1 MEYRADG
8 FSDVMRLYQSQT
20 AQTGEM
26 WIPDYDLAEKY
37 QYNGLFSK
45 IIDRP
50 AEEAL
55 KHGMEYNVSDADLKD
70 FLDDALDRLDWEEKA
85 VTAIRWARLFGG
97 SIIVML
103 LDDGGGLEE
112 PVNWQDVRS
121 VEELRVYERAI
132 VQPDPDTYRTG
143 KAEYFD
149 VSSTYGGTFRVH
161 RSRCLVFKNG
171 SLPEYGAAQQYYYWG
186 LPEYIRIHKDL
197 SRALKTH
204 TNAANMIEK
213 SVQPVYKQ
221 RGLQSML
228 AGPNGDEME
237 LKRLQVLDASRG
249 MMNTIAVDMEGE
261 DYDFKTF
268 QMTGTKEIL
277 ESTCNLLSAVTC
289 IPQTI
294 LFGRSPAGENATG
307 ESDLENYYNFVEGI
321 QKRMLKKNI
330 RTLIKAIVQAGVYDG
345 SIENPG
351 NIKPTFKPL
360 WSLSETEK
368 ATVELTKAQRA
379 QVAAQTA
386 QLYIDMQ
393 AIQPEEVR
401 QALAKDE
408 QVDVESILDNQ
419 TENPQEEGWAALL
432 EGLRANDNPALEP
445 TGQPGRQGGIMKS
458 GAAEDV
464 IAEDVIAKDVIAK
477 DVIAEDVIAED
488 GGEGS
493 GNFNHEGRPGKV
505 GGSGEGGGSSSKSES
520 KEKPKESQR
529 ERSSNRKKEEQNKQG
544 EQPSQQQGTSENSQ
558 PKQAKGS
565 SERGQRESAP
575 QPAKSRKL
583 PSDSMPTKNYITSD
597 GTLDVQKLQ
606 DDYQTFTQQMDAPCQ
621 AYLQTMMQAVEF
633 KSAKLPESSP
643 FGYSPSKDAFY
654 YDISRKSFHDI
665 DLSIVI
671 THELA
676 HRIDNQF
683 VNVAENEEF
692 RQKVSDSKQLIDSD
706 PERFQK
712 FCIENDEEGFLSDIC
727 SAVCEGDYE
736 FEYGHL
742 PSSWKQE
749 GVKEREIFANYYS
762 LVAFKDNQKLDFL
775 KDNLPEI
782 FDCCDSIKRKLHG
795 EEE

>member
-1 MEYRADG
+1 MFRADSL
-8 FSDVMRLYQSQT
+8 SDVIWQYG
-20 AQTGEM
+20 AQYVDTPSGLVV
-26 WIPDYDLAEKY
+26 PDYDLAEKY

-55 KHGMEYNVSDADLKD
+55 KHGMEYNVSDADLRE

-393 AIQPEEVR
+393 AIQPDEVR

-458 GAAEDV
+458 EAA
-464 IAEDVIAKDVIAK
+464 

-529 ERSSNRKKEEQNKQG
+529 ERSSNRKKEGQNKQG

-558 PKQAKGS
+558 PKQAEGS
-565 SERGQRESAP
+565 SEHGQRESAP
-575 QPAKSRKL
+575 QPAESRKL

-597 GTLDVQKLQ
+597 GRLDVQKLQ

-633 KSAKLPESSP
+633 KSAKLSEDAP

-654 YDISRKSFHDI
+654 YDTSRKSFHDI
-665 DLSIVI
+665 DLSIVT

-683 VNVAENEEF
+683 VNVAENENF
-692 RQKVSDSKQLIDSD
+692 RQKVSSSKQLIDND
-706 PERFQK
+706 PEKFQRFCQT
-712 FCIENDEEGFLSDIC
+712 DTEGFASDIC
-727 SAVCEGDYE
+727 SAVCEGNYW
-736 FEYGHL
+736 FAYGH
-742 PSSWKQE
+742 SKQYWQKK
-749 GVKEREIFANYYS
+749 GIKESEIFANYYS
-762 LVAFKDNQKLDFL
+762 LLAFQDKQKLNFL
-775 KDNLPEI
+775 QENLPDIYAE
-782 FDCCDSIKRKLHG
+782 CEKVKKQLHG
-795 EEE
+795 END

>member
-37 QYNGLFSK
+37 QNNGLFSK

-55 KHGMEYNVSDADLKD
+55 KHGMEYNVSDADLRE

-112 PVNWQDVRS
+112 PVNWQDIRS
-121 VEELRVYERAI
+121 VEELRVYERAV
-132 VQPDPDTYRTG
+132 VQPDPEVYRSGT
-143 KAEYFD
+143 AEYFD
-149 VSSTYGGTFRVH
+149 ISSTYGGTFRVH
-161 RSRCLVFKNG
+161 RSRCLIFKNG

-393 AIQPEEVR
+393 AIQPDEVR
-401 QALAKDE
+401 QALSQDGNLNIE
-408 QVDVESILDNQ
+408 DILDNQ
-419 TENPQEEGWAALL
+419 PEDAQDDGWAALL

-464 IAEDVIAKDVIAK
+464 IAK
-477 DVIAEDVIAED
+477 D

-505 GGSGEGGGSSSKSES
+505 GGSGEGGGSSSKQES

-544 EQPSQQQGTSENSQ
+544 EQPSQQQGTSENNQ
-558 PKQAKGS
+558 PKQAEES

-575 QPAKSRKL
+575 QPAESRKL
-583 PSDSMPTKNYITSD
+583 PSDSMPTQNYITSD
-597 GTLDVQKLQ
+597 GRLDVQKLQ

>member
-37 QYNGLFSK
+37 QNNGLFSK

-55 KHGMEYNVSDADLKD
+55 KHGMEYNVSDADLRE

-221 RGLQSML
+221 RGLQNML

-249 MMNTIAVDMEGE
+249 IMNTIAVDMEGE

-393 AIQPEEVR
+393 AIQPDEVR

-464 IAEDVIAKDVIAK
+464 IAK
-477 DVIAEDVIAED
+477 DVIAED

-505 GGSGEGGGSSSKSES
+505 GGSGEGGGSSSKQES

-544 EQPSQQQGTSENSQ
+544 EQPSQQQETSENSQ
-558 PKQAKGS
+558 PKQAEGS
-565 SERGQRESAP
+565 SEHGQRESAP
-575 QPAKSRKL
+575 QPAESRKL

-597 GTLDVQKLQ
+597 GRLDVQKLQ
-606 DDYQTFTQQMDAPCQ
+606 DDYQAFTQQMDAPCQ

-654 YDISRKSFHDI
+654 YDTSRKSFHDI

>member
-1 MEYRADG
+1 MLEDIAY
-8 FSDVMRLYQSQT
+8 
-20 AQTGEM
+20 
-26 WIPDYDLAEKY
+26 
-37 QYNGLFSK
+37 
-45 IIDRP
+45 
-50 AEEAL
+50 L
-55 KHGMEYNVSDADLKD
+55 KE
-70 FLDDALDRLDWEEKA
+70 
-85 VTAIRWARLFGG
+85 
-97 SIIVML
+97 
-103 LDDGGGLEE
+103 
-112 PVNWQDVRS
+112 
-121 VEELRVYERAI
+121 
-132 VQPDPDTYRTG
+132 
-143 KAEYFD
+143 
-149 VSSTYGGTFRVH
+149 
-161 RSRCLVFKNG
+161 
-171 SLPEYGAAQQYYYWG
+171 
-186 LPEYIRIHKDL
+186 
-197 SRALKTH
+197 
-204 TNAANMIEK
+204 
-213 SVQPVYKQ
+213 
-221 RGLQSML
+221 
-228 AGPNGDEME
+228 
-237 LKRLQVLDASRG
+237 
-249 MMNTIAVDMEGE
+249 
-261 DYDFKTF
+261 
-268 QMTGTKEIL
+268 KEI
-277 ESTCNLLSAVTC
+277 A
-289 IPQTI
+289 
-294 LFGRSPAGENATG
+294 F
-307 ESDLENYYNFVEGI
+307 
-321 QKRMLKKNI
+321 
-330 RTLIKAIVQAGVYDG
+330 
-345 SIENPG
+345 
-351 NIKPTFKPL
+351 
-360 WSLSETEK
+360 W
-368 ATVELTKAQRA
+368 
-379 QVAAQTA
+379 
-386 QLYIDMQ
+386 Q

-445 TGQPGRQGGIMKS
+445 TGQPGRQGGIIKS
-458 GAAEDV
+458 EAAE
-464 IAEDVIAKDVIAK
+464 DVIAK

-558 PKQAKGS
+558 PKQAEGS

-575 QPAKSRKL
+575 QPAESRKL
-583 PSDSMPTKNYITSD
+583 PSDSMPTQNYITSD
-597 GTLDVQKLQ
+597 GRLDVQKLQ

-633 KSAKLPESSP
+633 KSAKLSEDAP

-654 YDISRKSFHDI
+654 YDTSRKSFHDI
-665 DLSIVI
+665 DLSIVT
-671 THELA
+671 THELS
-676 HRIDNQF
+676 HRIDKLFLNVENDTNF
-683 VNVAENEEF
+683 VE
-692 RQKVSDSKQLIDSD
+692 KVKGAKQTIDSD
-706 PERFQK
+706 PKKFQK

>member
-1 MEYRADG
+1 MFRADSL
-8 FSDVMRLYQSQT
+8 SDVIWQYG
-20 AQTGEM
+20 AQYVDTPSGLVV
-26 WIPDYDLAEKY
+26 PDYDLAEKY

-55 KHGMEYNVSDADLKD
+55 KHGMKYNVGDPQLEE
-70 FLDDALDRLDWEEKA
+70 FLDDALDRLDWEDKA
-85 VTAIRWARLFGG
+85 TTAIRWARLFGG

-121 VEELRVYERAI
+121 VEELLVYERAV

-143 KAEYFD
+143 KATYFD
-149 VSSTYGGTFRVH
+149 VSSTYGGFFRVH

-171 SLPEYGAAQQYYYWG
+171 SLPEFGAPQQYFYWG
-186 LPEYIRIHKDL
+186 LPEYIRIKRDL
-197 SRALKTH
+197 SIVLKTH
-204 TNAANMIEK
+204 QNAANMIEK
-213 SVQPVYKQ
+213 SVQPVYKMM
-221 RGLQSML
+221 GLQDTL
-228 AGPNGDEME
+228 AAEGGDTAV
-237 LKRLQVLDASRG
+237 LKRLNVIDQARG
-249 MMNTIAVDMEGE
+249 MLNSIAVDMDGE
-261 DYDFKTF
+261 DYAFQTF
-268 QMTGTKEIL
+268 QLSGTQEIL
-277 ESTCNLLSAVTC
+277 ESTYNLLSAVTC

-393 AIQPEEVR
+393 AIQPDEVR

-419 TENPQEEGWAALL
+419 PENLQDDGWAALL
-432 EGLRANDNPALEP
+432 EGLEVNDNPIPDTA
-445 TGQPGRQGGIMKS
+445 GQPGRQGGIMKS
-458 GAAEDV
+458 EAA
-464 IAEDVIAKDVIAK
+464 

-505 GGSGEGGGSSSKSES
+505 GGSGGGGSSSKLSS
-520 KEKPKESQR
+520 KSM
-529 ERSSNRKKEEQNKQG
+529 
-544 EQPSQQQGTSENSQ
+544 
-558 PKQAKGS
+558 
-565 SERGQRESAP
+565 
-575 QPAKSRKL
+575 PAKK
-583 PSDSMPTKNYITSD
+583 YVTSD
-597 GTLDVQKLQ
+597 GKMDVDTLRK
-606 DDYQTFTQQMDAPCQ
+606 DYDEFTQEMDEGCRT
-621 AYLQTMMQAVEF
+621 YLKQSMDSVEF
-633 KSAKLPESSP
+633 KSAKLTEDSP
-643 FGYSPSKDAFY
+643 FGYSPSRDAIY
-654 YDISRKSFHDI
+654 YDTSQKSIQDI
-665 DLSIVI
+665 DLSIVT

-683 VNVAENEEF
+683 VNVAENEDF
-692 RQKVSDSKQLIDSD
+692 RQKVSNSKKQIDAD
-706 PERFQK
+706 RKKFQQ
-712 FCIENDEEGFLSDIC
+712 FCKEDKEGFISDIC
-727 SAVCEGDYE
+727 SAISEGKYSFRYE
-736 FEYGHL
+736 HPEEY
-742 PSSWKQE
+742 WKKE
-749 GVKEREIFANYYS
+749 GNKEKEIFANYYS
-762 LVAFKDNQKLDFL
+762 LVAFRDIPKLDFL
-775 KDNLPEI
+775 KKNLPEVYES
-782 FDCCDSIKRKLHG
+782 CEKIKRQLQG
-795 EEE
+795 EDD

>member
-55 KHGMEYNVSDADLKD
+55 KHGMEYNVSDADLRE

-221 RGLQSML
+221 KNLQSTL
-228 AGPNGDEME
+228 AAEGGDTAV
-237 LKRLQVLDASRG
+237 LKRLNVIDQARG
-249 MMNTIAVDMEGE
+249 MLNSIAVDMDGE

-268 QMTGTKEIL
+268 QMTGAKEIL

-464 IAEDVIAKDVIAK
+464 IAK
-477 DVIAEDVIAED
+477 D

-544 EQPSQQQGTSENSQ
+544 EQPSQQQGTSENNQ
-558 PKQAKGS
+558 PKQAEES

-575 QPAKSRKL
+575 QPAESRKL
-583 PSDSMPTKNYITSD
+583 PSDSMPTQNYITSD
-597 GTLDVQKLQ
+597 GRLDVQKLQ

-671 THELA
+671 THELS
-676 HRIDNQF
+676 HRIDKLFLNVENDTNF
-683 VNVAENEEF
+683 VE
-692 RQKVSDSKQLIDSD
+692 KVKGAKQTIDSD
-706 PERFQK
+706 PKKFQQ
-712 FCIENDEEGFLSDIC
+712 FCIDNDKEGFLSDIC
-727 SAVCEGDYE
+727 SAVSEGRYRFPQE
-736 FEYGHL
+736 HSEEY
-742 PSSWKQE
+742 WKRK
-749 GVKEREIFANYYS
+749 GIKESEIFANFYS
-762 LVAFKDNQKLDFL
+762 LVAFKDTQKLDFL
-775 KDNLPEI
+775 REKLPEI
-782 FDCCDSIKRKLHG
+782 SNICDSYLRQLHG
-795 EEE
+795 GEI

>member
-55 KHGMEYNVSDADLKD
+55 KHGMEYNVSDADLRE

-268 QMTGTKEIL
+268 QMTGAKEIL

-544 EQPSQQQGTSENSQ
+544 EQPSQQQGTSENNQ
-558 PKQAKGS
+558 PKQAEES

-575 QPAKSRKL
+575 QPAESRKL
-583 PSDSMPTKNYITSD
+583 PSDSMPTQNYITSD
-597 GTLDVQKLQ
+597 GRLDVQKLQ

>member
-8 FSDVMRLYQSQT
+8 FSDVMRLYRSQT
-20 AQTGEM
+20 AQTGEV

-55 KHGMEYNVSDADLKD
+55 KHGMEYNVSDADLRE

-221 RGLQSML
+221 RGLQNML

-249 MMNTIAVDMEGE
+249 IMNTIAVDMEGE

-268 QMTGTKEIL
+268 QMTGAKEIL

-464 IAEDVIAKDVIAK
+464 IAEDVIAKD
-477 DVIAEDVIAED
+477 

-544 EQPSQQQGTSENSQ
+544 EQPSQQQETSENSQ
-558 PKQAKGS
+558 PKQAEGS
-565 SERGQRESAP
+565 SEHGQRESAP
-575 QPAKSRKL
+575 QPAESRKL

-597 GTLDVQKLQ
+597 GRLDVQKLQ
-606 DDYQTFTQQMDAPCQ
+606 DDYQAFTQQMDAPCQ

-683 VNVAENEEF
+683 VNVAENENF
-692 RQKVSDSKQLIDSD
+692 RQKVSSSKQLIDND
-706 PERFQK
+706 PEKFQRFCQT
-712 FCIENDEEGFLSDIC
+712 DTEGFASDIC
-727 SAVCEGDYE
+727 SAVCEGNYW
-736 FEYGHL
+736 FAYGH
-742 PSSWKQE
+742 SKQYWQKK
-749 GVKEREIFANYYS
+749 GIKESEIFANYYS
-762 LVAFKDNQKLDFL
+762 LLAFQDKQKLNFL
-775 KDNLPEI
+775 QENLPDIYAE
-782 FDCCDSIKRKLHG
+782 CEKVKKQLHG
-795 EEE
+795 END

>member
-37 QYNGLFSK
+37 QNNGLFSK

-55 KHGMEYNVSDADLKD
+55 KHGMEYNVSDADLRE

-221 RGLQSML
+221 KNLQSTL
-228 AGPNGDEME
+228 AAEGGDTAV
-237 LKRLQVLDASRG
+237 LKRLNVIDQARG
-249 MMNTIAVDMEGE
+249 MLNSIAVDMDGE

-268 QMTGTKEIL
+268 QMTGAKEIL

-458 GAAEDV
+458 GV
-464 IAEDVIAKDVIAK
+464 AEDVIAK
-477 DVIAEDVIAED
+477 D

-505 GGSGEGGGSSSKSES
+505 GGSGEGGGSSSEQEPTKKPEETKRGSSSEQ
-520 KEKPKESQR
+520 KEK
-529 ERSSNRKKEEQNKQG
+529 QNKQG

-558 PKQAKGS
+558 PKQTEGS

-575 QPAKSRKL
+575 QPAESRKL
-583 PSDSMPTKNYITSD
+583 PSDSMPTKNYITPD

-606 DDYQTFTQQMDAPCQ
+606 DDYQAFTQQMDAPCQ

-654 YDISRKSFHDI
+654 YDTSRKSFHDI
-665 DLSIVI
+665 DLSIVT
-671 THELA
+671 THELS
-676 HRIDNQF
+676 HRIDKLFLNVESDTNF
-683 VNVAENEEF
+683 VE
-692 RQKVSDSKQLIDSD
+692 KVKGAKQTIDSD
-706 PERFQK
+706 PKKFQQ
-712 FCIENDEEGFLSDIC
+712 FCIDNDEEGFLSDIC
-727 SAVCEGDYE
+727 SAVSESKYE
-736 FEYGHL
+736 FPQEHSEEY
-742 PSSWKQE
+742 WKRK
-749 GVKEREIFANYYS
+749 GIKESEIFANYYS
-762 LVAFKDNQKLDFL
+762 LVAFKDTSKLNFL
-775 KDNLPEI
+775 RENLPEVSNI
-782 FDCCDSIKRKLHG
+782 CDSYLRQLHG
-795 EEE
+795 GES

>member
-20 AQTGEM
+20 VQTGEM

-197 SRALKTH
+197 FRALKTH

-221 RGLQSML
+221 RGLQNML

-249 MMNTIAVDMEGE
+249 IMNTIAVDMEGE

-330 RTLIKAIVQAGVYDG
+330 RTLIKAIVQAGVY
-345 SIENPG
+345 
-351 NIKPTFKPL
+351 L
-360 WSLSETEK
+360 SL
-368 ATVELTKAQRA
+368 
-379 QVAAQTA
+379 
-386 QLYIDMQ
+386 IH
-393 AIQPEEVR
+393 I
-401 QALAKDE
+401 
-408 QVDVESILDNQ
+408 
-419 TENPQEEGWAALL
+419 
-432 EGLRANDNPALEP
+432 
-445 TGQPGRQGGIMKS
+445 
-458 GAAEDV
+458 
-464 IAEDVIAKDVIAK
+464 
-477 DVIAEDVIAED
+477 
-488 GGEGS
+488 
-493 GNFNHEGRPGKV
+493 
-505 GGSGEGGGSSSKSES
+505 
-520 KEKPKESQR
+520 
-529 ERSSNRKKEEQNKQG
+529 
-544 EQPSQQQGTSENSQ
+544 
-558 PKQAKGS
+558 
-565 SERGQRESAP
+565 
-575 QPAKSRKL
+575 
-583 PSDSMPTKNYITSD
+583 
-597 GTLDVQKLQ
+597 
-606 DDYQTFTQQMDAPCQ
+606 
-621 AYLQTMMQAVEF
+621 
-633 KSAKLPESSP
+633 
-643 FGYSPSKDAFY
+643 
-654 YDISRKSFHDI
+654 
-665 DLSIVI
+665 
-671 THELA
+671 
-676 HRIDNQF
+676 
-683 VNVAENEEF
+683 
-692 RQKVSDSKQLIDSD
+692 
-706 PERFQK
+706 
-712 FCIENDEEGFLSDIC
+712 
-727 SAVCEGDYE
+727 
-736 FEYGHL
+736 
-742 PSSWKQE
+742 
-749 GVKEREIFANYYS
+749 
-762 LVAFKDNQKLDFL
+762 
-775 KDNLPEI
+775 
-782 FDCCDSIKRKLHG
+782 
-795 EEE
+795 

>member
-55 KHGMEYNVSDADLKD
+55 KHGMEYNVSDADLRE

-221 RGLQSML
+221 RGLQNML

-249 MMNTIAVDMEGE
+249 IMNTIAVDMEGE

-268 QMTGTKEIL
+268 QMTGAKEIL

-393 AIQPEEVR
+393 AIQPDEVR
-401 QALAKDE
+401 QALSQDGNLNIE
-408 QVDVESILDNQ
+408 DILDNQ
-419 TENPQEEGWAALL
+419 PEDAQDDGWAALL

-464 IAEDVIAKDVIAK
+464 IAK
-477 DVIAEDVIAED
+477 D

-544 EQPSQQQGTSENSQ
+544 EQPSQQQGTSENNQ
-558 PKQAKGS
+558 PKQAEES

-575 QPAKSRKL
+575 QPAESRKL
-583 PSDSMPTKNYITSD
+583 PSDSMPTQNYITSD

-692 RQKVSDSKQLIDSD
+692 PSESQ
-706 PERFQK
+706 
-712 FCIENDEEGFLSDIC
+712 FL
-727 SAVCEGDYE
+727 
-736 FEYGHL
+736 
-742 PSSWKQE
+742 
-749 GVKEREIFANYYS
+749 
-762 LVAFKDNQKLDFL
+762 
-775 KDNLPEI
+775 
-782 FDCCDSIKRKLHG
+782 
-795 EEE
+795 

>member
-37 QYNGLFSK
+37 QNNGLFSK

-55 KHGMEYNVSDADLKD
+55 KHGMEYNVSDADLRE

-360 WSLSETEK
+360 WSLSEAEQ

-393 AIQPEEVR
+393 AIQPDEVR
-401 QALAKDE
+401 RALSQDGSLNIE
-408 QVDVESILDNQ
+408 DILDNQ
-419 TENPQEEGWAALL
+419 PEDEQDDGWAALL
-432 EGLRANDNPALEP
+432 EGL
-445 TGQPGRQGGIMKS
+445 
-458 GAAEDV
+458 
-464 IAEDVIAKDVIAK
+464 
-477 DVIAEDVIAED
+477 
-488 GGEGS
+488 
-493 GNFNHEGRPGKV
+493 
-505 GGSGEGGGSSSKSES
+505 
-520 KEKPKESQR
+520 
-529 ERSSNRKKEEQNKQG
+529 
-544 EQPSQQQGTSENSQ
+544 
-558 PKQAKGS
+558 
-565 SERGQRESAP
+565 
-575 QPAKSRKL
+575 
-583 PSDSMPTKNYITSD
+583 
-597 GTLDVQKLQ
+597 
-606 DDYQTFTQQMDAPCQ
+606 
-621 AYLQTMMQAVEF
+621 
-633 KSAKLPESSP
+633 
-643 FGYSPSKDAFY
+643 
-654 YDISRKSFHDI
+654 
-665 DLSIVI
+665 
-671 THELA
+671 
-676 HRIDNQF
+676 
-683 VNVAENEEF
+683 
-692 RQKVSDSKQLIDSD
+692 
-706 PERFQK
+706 
-712 FCIENDEEGFLSDIC
+712 
-727 SAVCEGDYE
+727 
-736 FEYGHL
+736 
-742 PSSWKQE
+742 
-749 GVKEREIFANYYS
+749 
-762 LVAFKDNQKLDFL
+762 
-775 KDNLPEI
+775 
-782 FDCCDSIKRKLHG
+782 G
-795 EEE
+795 EEENLQNFNTQTPVESSIIKGQGNSDRMDSFKESDHPRDKNGKFTGGASSGSGTPPKSSNGLTDAEKRKISERFVGTKTHDGVEIKSFSSHAFDRVGGRKISPGRIEKMMSQGTVSQGHTPNTRCYDHNGSRMVLDTDTGKVVTVMWRRKNR

>member
-1 MEYRADG
+1 MFRADSL
-8 FSDVMRLYQSQT
+8 SDVIWQYG
-20 AQTGEM
+20 AQYVDTPSGLVV
-26 WIPDYDLAEKY
+26 PDYDLAEKY

-45 IIDRP
+45 IVDRP

-55 KHGMEYNVSDADLKD
+55 KHGMEYNVGDPQLEE
-70 FLDDALDRLDWEEKA
+70 FLDDALDRLDWEDKA
-85 VTAIRWARLFGG
+85 TTAIRWARLFGG

-249 MMNTIAVDMEGE
+249 IMNTIAVDMEGE

-268 QMTGTKEIL
+268 QMTGAKEIL

-393 AIQPEEVR
+393 AIQPDEVR
-401 QALAKDE
+401 QALSQDGNLNIE
-408 QVDVESILDNQ
+408 DILDNQ
-419 TENPQEEGWAALL
+419 PEDAQDDGWAALL

-464 IAEDVIAKDVIAK
+464 IAEDVIAK
-477 DVIAEDVIAED
+477 D

-544 EQPSQQQGTSENSQ
+544 EQPSQQQGTSENNQ
-558 PKQAKGS
+558 PKQAEES

-575 QPAKSRKL
+575 QPAESRKL

-597 GTLDVQKLQ
+597 GRLDVQKLQ

-633 KSAKLPESSP
+633 KSAKLSEDAP

-654 YDISRKSFHDI
+654 YDTSRKSFHDI

-683 VNVAENEEF
+683 VNVAENENF
-692 RQKVSDSKQLIDSD
+692 RQKVSSSKQLIDND
-706 PERFQK
+706 PEKFQRFCQT
-712 FCIENDEEGFLSDIC
+712 DTEGFASDIC
-727 SAVCEGDYE
+727 SAVCEGNYW
-736 FEYGHL
+736 FAYGH
-742 PSSWKQE
+742 SKQYWQKK
-749 GVKEREIFANYYS
+749 GIKESEIFANYYS
-762 LVAFKDNQKLDFL
+762 LLAFQDKQKLNFL
-775 KDNLPEI
+775 QENLPDIYAE
-782 FDCCDSIKRKLHG
+782 CEKVKKQLHG
-795 EEE
+795 END

>member
-221 RGLQSML
+221 RGLQNML

-249 MMNTIAVDMEGE
+249 IMNTIAVDMEGE

-393 AIQPEEVR
+393 AIQPDEVR
-401 QALAKDE
+401 QALSQDGNLNIE
-408 QVDVESILDNQ
+408 DILDNQ
-419 TENPQEEGWAALL
+419 PEDAQDDGWAALL

-464 IAEDVIAKDVIAK
+464 IAEDVIAK
-477 DVIAEDVIAED
+477 D

-544 EQPSQQQGTSENSQ
+544 EQPSQQQETSENSQ
-558 PKQAKGS
+558 PKQAEGS

>member
-37 QYNGLFSK
+37 QNNGLFSK

-55 KHGMEYNVSDADLKD
+55 KHGMEYNVSDADLRE

-221 RGLQSML
+221 RGLQNML

-249 MMNTIAVDMEGE
+249 IMNTIAVDMEGE

-393 AIQPEEVR
+393 AIQPDEVR

-419 TENPQEEGWAALL
+419 PENLQDDGWAALL
-432 EGLRANDNPALEP
+432 EGLEVNDNPIPDTA
-445 TGQPGRQGGIMKS
+445 GQPGRQGGIMKS
-458 GAAEDV
+458 EAA
-464 IAEDVIAKDVIAK
+464 

-529 ERSSNRKKEEQNKQG
+529 GSSSEQKEKQNKQG

-558 PKQAKGS
+558 PKQAEGS

-575 QPAKSRKL
+575 QPTESRKL

-597 GTLDVQKLQ
+597 GRLDVQKLQ
-606 DDYQTFTQQMDAPCQ
+606 DDYQAFTQQMDVPCQ

-633 KSAKLPESSP
+633 KSAKLSEDAP

-654 YDISRKSFHDI
+654 YDTSRKSFHDI
-665 DLSIVI
+665 DLSIVT

-683 VNVAENEEF
+683 VNVAENENF
-692 RQKVSDSKQLIDSD
+692 RQKVSSSKQLIDND
-706 PERFQK
+706 PEKFQRFCQT
-712 FCIENDEEGFLSDIC
+712 DTEGFASDIC
-727 SAVCEGDYE
+727 SAVCEGNYW
-736 FEYGHL
+736 FAYGH
-742 PSSWKQE
+742 SKQYWQKK
-749 GVKEREIFANYYS
+749 GIKESEIFANYYS
-762 LVAFKDNQKLDFL
+762 LLAFQDKQKLNFL
-775 KDNLPEI
+775 QENLPDIYAE
-782 FDCCDSIKRKLHG
+782 CEKVKKQLHG
-795 EEE
+795 END

>member
-55 KHGMEYNVSDADLKD
+55 KHGMEYNVSDADLRE

-379 QVAAQTA
+379 QATAQTA

-393 AIQPEEVR
+393 VLQPDEVR
-401 QALAKDE
+401 RALSQDGSLNIE
-408 QVDVESILDNQ
+408 DILDNQ
-419 TENPQEEGWAALL
+419 PEDEQDDGWAALL
-432 EGLRANDNPALEP
+432 EGLEANDNPISDTA
-445 TGQPGRQGGIMKS
+445 GQPARQSGIMNP
-458 GAAEDV
+458 ET
-464 IAEDVIAKDVIAK
+464 AK
-477 DVIAEDVIAED
+477 D

-505 GGSGEGGGSSSKSES
+505 GGSGGGGSSSKLSS
-520 KEKPKESQR
+520 KSM
-529 ERSSNRKKEEQNKQG
+529 
-544 EQPSQQQGTSENSQ
+544 
-558 PKQAKGS
+558 
-565 SERGQRESAP
+565 
-575 QPAKSRKL
+575 PAKK
-583 PSDSMPTKNYITSD
+583 YVTSD
-597 GTLDVQKLQ
+597 GKMDVDTLRK
-606 DDYQTFTQQMDAPCQ
+606 DYDEFTQEMDEGCRT
-621 AYLQTMMQAVEF
+621 YLKQSMDSVEF
-633 KSAKLPESSP
+633 KSAKLTEDSP
-643 FGYSPSKDAFY
+643 FGYSPSRDAIY
-654 YDISRKSFHDI
+654 YDTSQKSIQDI
-665 DLSIVI
+665 DLSIVT

-683 VNVAENEEF
+683 VNVAENEDF
-692 RQKVSDSKQLIDSD
+692 RQKVSNSKKQIDAD
-706 PERFQK
+706 RKKFQQ
-712 FCIENDEEGFLSDIC
+712 FCKEDKEGFISDIC
-727 SAVCEGDYE
+727 SAISEGKYSFRYE
-736 FEYGHL
+736 HPEEY
-742 PSSWKQE
+742 WKKE
-749 GVKEREIFANYYS
+749 GNKEKEIFANYYS
-762 LVAFKDNQKLDFL
+762 LVAFRDIPKLDFL
-775 KDNLPEI
+775 KKNLPEVYES
-782 FDCCDSIKRKLHG
+782 CEKIKRQLQG
-795 EEE
+795 EDD

>member
-55 KHGMEYNVSDADLKD
+55 KHGMEYNVSDADLRE

-221 RGLQSML
+221 KNLQSTL
-228 AGPNGDEME
+228 AAEGGDTAV
-237 LKRLQVLDASRG
+237 LKRLNVIDQARG
-249 MMNTIAVDMEGE
+249 MLNSIAVDMDGE

-268 QMTGTKEIL
+268 QMTGAKEIL

-464 IAEDVIAKDVIAK
+464 IAEDVIAKD
-477 DVIAEDVIAED
+477 

-505 GGSGEGGGSSSKSES
+505 GGSGEGGGSSSKQES

-544 EQPSQQQGTSENSQ
+544 EQPSQQQGTSENNQ
-558 PKQAKGS
+558 PKQAEES

-575 QPAKSRKL
+575 QPTESRKL

-606 DDYQTFTQQMDAPCQ
+606 DDYQAFTQQMDAPCQ

-633 KSAKLPESSP
+633 KSAKLSEDAP

-654 YDISRKSFHDI
+654 YDTSRKSFHDI
-665 DLSIVI
+665 DLSIVT

-683 VNVAENEEF
+683 VNVAENENF
-692 RQKVSDSKQLIDSD
+692 RQKVSSSKQLIDND
-706 PERFQK
+706 PEKFQRFCQT
-712 FCIENDEEGFLSDIC
+712 DTEGFASDIC
-727 SAVCEGDYE
+727 SAVCEGNYW
-736 FEYGHL
+736 FAYGH
-742 PSSWKQE
+742 SKQYWQKK
-749 GVKEREIFANYYS
+749 GIKESEIFANYYS
-762 LVAFKDNQKLDFL
+762 LLAFQDKQKLNFL
-775 KDNLPEI
+775 QENLPDIYAE
-782 FDCCDSIKRKLHG
+782 CEKVKKQLHG
-795 EEE
+795 END

>member
-1 MEYRADG
+1 MFRTDS
-8 FSDVMRLYQSQT
+8 FSDVLWQYG
-20 AQTGEM
+20 AQHIDTPSGLV
-26 WIPDYDLAEKY
+26 IPDYDLAEKY

-55 KHGMEYNVSDADLKD
+55 KHGMEYNVSDADLRE

-97 SIIVML
+97 AIIVML
-103 LDDGGGLEE
+103 LDDGRGLEE
-112 PVNWQDVRS
+112 PVNWADIHS
-121 VEELRVYERAI
+121 VEELLVYERAV

-143 KAEYFD
+143 KATYFD
-149 VSSTYGGTFRVH
+149 VSSTYGGFFRVH

-171 SLPEYGAAQQYYYWG
+171 SLPEFGAPQQYFYWG
-186 LPEYIRIHKDL
+186 LPEYIRIKRDL
-197 SRALKTH
+197 SIVLRTH
-204 TNAANMIEK
+204 QNAANMIEK

-221 RGLQSML
+221 KNLQSTL
-228 AGPNGDEME
+228 ATEGGDTAV
-237 LKRLQVLDASRG
+237 LKRLNVIDQARG
-249 MMNTIAVDMEGE
+249 MLNSIAVDMDGE
-261 DYDFKTF
+261 DYTF
-268 QMTGTKEIL
+268 QTFQLSGTQEIL
-277 ESTCNLLSAVTC
+277 ESTYNLLSAVTC

-294 LFGRSPAGENATG
+294 LFGRSPSGENATG

-401 QALAKDE
+401 QALAQGGSLNIED
-408 QVDVESILDNQ
+408 ILDNQ
-419 TENPQEEGWAALL
+419 SQDDGWEALL

-464 IAEDVIAKDVIAK
+464 IAED
-477 DVIAEDVIAED
+477 

-505 GGSGEGGGSSSKSES
+505 GGSGEGGGSSSGQEPTKKPEETKQGSSSEQ
-520 KEKPKESQR
+520 KEK
-529 ERSSNRKKEEQNKQG
+529 QNKQG

-558 PKQAKGS
+558 PKQAEGS

-575 QPAKSRKL
+575 QPAESRKL
-583 PSDSMPTKNYITSD
+583 PSDSMPTKNYITPD

-606 DDYQTFTQQMDAPCQ
+606 DDYQAFTQQMDVGCR
-621 AYLQTMMQAVEF
+621 AYLTQAISSVEF
-633 KSAKLPESSP
+633 EGRKLPDGSQ
-643 FGYSPSKDAFY
+643 FGYSPSRDKIFY
-654 YDISRKSFHDI
+654 DPSQPSFGDM
-665 DLSIVI
+665 DLSIVA

-676 HRIDNQF
+676 HRIDSQF
-683 VNVAENEEF
+683 VNVAESEDF
-692 RQKVSDSKQLIDSD
+692 RQNVASSKQLIDTD
-706 PERFQK
+706 PEKFQNYCTK
-712 FCIENDEEGFLSDIC
+712 NDIEGFLSDIC
-727 SAVCEGDYE
+727 SAVCEGEYE
-736 FEYGHL
+736 F
-742 PSSWKQE
+742 PQE
-749 GVKEREIFANYYS
+749 HDKHYWQVQGNKEKEIFANYYS
-762 LVAFKDNQKLDFL
+762 LKTFMDTEKIDFL
-775 KDNLPEI
+775 KENLSEVYQS
-782 FDCCDSIKRKLHG
+782 CDDFIRGLHG